1 MLPII
6 EQFIN
11 SNFTPEMASSVNN
24 LFEII
29 EQLTEEDFQQD
40 YLAVLMDDSEGI
52 ESTEDRFISMMG
64 DNLDYLFLIHG
75 VTINQESGMSERI
88 QLIRDIVNIEDYI
101 DRSAIMRALESSSD
115 PVEALAAIIEV
126 TTTGTDFSKT
136 RLYTIID
143 DVKPE
148 LIETIRDL
156 CAKHDEED
164 SERSQANETL
174 VTNLKRFK
182 EYMENVP
189 VLAFTLTEQG
199 VPVGA
204 PFERYLPFI
213 PEELVKSKDYKV
225 IAREL
230 LSVLFMSS
238 DSYENPIKY
247 FRDNSQ
253 LIFDDLPTIT
263 KVDTELV
270 RLTNHYNSE
279 LGDKSA

>member
-1 MLPII
+1 
-6 EQFIN
+6 
-11 SNFTPEMASSVNN
+11 MASSVND

-75 VTINQESGMSERI
+75 VTVNEESGMSDRI
-88 QLIRDIVNIEDYI
+88 QLIKDIANIEDYI
-101 DRSAIMRALESSSD
+101 DRSAVMRALESSSD

-126 TTTGTDFSKT
+126 TSTGTDVSKT
-136 RLYTIID
+136 RLYNIIE

-156 CAKHDEED
+156 CAKHDDED
-164 SERSQANETL
+164 TERSQANEEL
-174 VTNLKRFK
+174 VNNLKRFK

-189 VLAFTLTEQG
+189 VLAFTLAAQG

-213 PEELVKSKDYKV
+213 PEELVKSKEYKV

-230 LSVLFMSS
+230 LSILFMAS

-253 LIFDDLPTIT
+253 LLFDDLPTIT

-270 RLTNHYNSE
+270 RLTNHYTSE